1 MNMSNPFPIDD
12 DLPMA
17 DPVGVAQRP
26 GVALVRSAAPTFGTY
41 LSIVRERKWL
51 VLGTAAVV
59 TVLALIWV
67 QGVTGGTQ
75 ARAEEARSL
84 ESIDIAVSPSGAV
97 TAVSGTTVSVSPDGR
112 RAAAGTRTYAPR
124 DVAKDLPVRVRTAY
138 RTADG
143 AGTDLSEIAG
153 YTGRVTVDVFVE
165 NLTVKPQSL
174 TYDVAGTSRT
184 RTALVG
190 APLTLSAA
198 VSLDTDPDSVIT
210 ASSDAQG
217 VTNGVLSRTGD
228 GKSQVQ
234 WAALLAPPQLGATAD
249 LRLVVD
255 AVDFK
260 VPEFGLSVQ
269 TGLITDPSVQGLMDA
284 AFRTDTGSQLALTTS
299 TIEALS
305 QVNESLAKAH
315 AIVDRVSTTLT
326 GNAGTIG
333 TQTLADLTSSSQS
346 LSSSMQSIGT
356 DLSGLT
362 QTLTQTLT
370 STQSSATS
378 QLLQVV
384 NTASAI
390 MGDTSRPAQVP
401 SLESLGCQAQPGAGP
416 TAQALVGSETPT
428 PAPAAGSG
436 DAAGSAGSGSAVQA
450 DSGNGVYGSVNRV
463 SGLLQAYAQ
472 ANDDCKAAVQAQ
484 LSEALG
490 DADTSTCAQGSVSA
504 TCSLAAAQQ
513 QVNAAVASLG
523 EQANAVTAA
532 LQPETRA
539 DVLTSSTAL
548 GEKVTGV
555 ETALNRLAPS
565 EGGEGTGDLST
576 ETEALNQ
583 AVNALT
589 PGVDALVSTLDGI
602 HSSATAAQANN
613 TTARAQIADAARDLC
628 TEIASAKDPALLQQ
642 ARARLTSTPCPGAG
656 GGAADKPAD
665 DKPADGAADNKP
677 ADDKPDGG
685 GAADDK
691 PADKPDDG
699 SSADAALSAQSTSL
713 EQIVTASD
721 TTTPGGATKKDV
733 DAVRTAVAD
742 VVAARDAIVLAVDGA
757 PDDPSKPSLSG
768 SLKDLRTAVT
778 DLRSGYD
785 ALSASVTKLDQD
797 QSAAAAG
804 VRTAFDKTAQET
816 TDAVSTTVGTQIR
829 LIGAQAGT
837 SRAAVGAS
845 FDAATSGMRASADG
859 ITSDSA
865 RTIQEQTAQIQDQ
878 AAGSSAALSSQVEG
892 SLTSMTQ
899 GLTGSVVDIEAARS
913 LLTSDLDRVLLDIGS
928 PDGSGTGLVG
938 IMYSSAALTGS
949 AGYQVAAANQA
960 VAAHGAV
967 RAQDMEGILLQQA
980 QVKASLQA
988 QSRVTGLA
996 TPRSAA
1002 EQRTMVYNF
1011 RVGGSR

>member
-1 MNMSNPFPIDD
+1 MSSD
-12 DLPMA
+12 
-17 DPVGVAQRP
+17 RP
-26 GVALVRSAAPTFGTY
+26 TDNRPAHGAAALLRALSDTRLAAGVRSRLRRARRRPRRSA
-41 LSIVRERKWL
+41 
-51 VLGTAAVV
+51 AAVV
-59 TVLALIWV
+59 TVLALIWA
-67 QGVTGGTQ
+67 QGVTGGAQ

-198 VSLDTDPDSVIT
+198 VSLDTGPDSVIT

-217 VTNGVLSRTGD
+217 VTNGVLSGTGD

-260 VPEFGLSVQ
+260 VPEFDLSVQ

-299 TIEALS
+299 TIGVLS

-326 GNAGTIG
+326 GNADTIG

-356 DLSGLT
+356 DLDGLT

-370 STQSSATS
+370 STQSSTTA

-416 TAQALVGSETPT
+416 TAQALVGSETP
-428 PAPAAGSG
+428 APAQGSG
-436 DAAGSAGSGSAVQA
+436 DAAGAAGPAAAQA

-490 DADTSTCAQGSVSA
+490 DADTSTCTQGSVSA

-523 EQANAVTAA
+523 EQADAVTAA

-539 DVLTSSTAL
+539 DVLTSSTTL

-576 ETEALNQ
+576 ELEALNQ
-583 AVNALT
+583 AVDALT
-589 PGVDALVSTLDGI
+589 PGVDALVSTLDDI

-656 GGAADKPAD
+656 GGAADN
-665 DKPADGAADNKP
+665 KPADGAADKP
-677 ADDKPDGG
+677 ADDKPGG
-685 GAADDK
+685 GDAADDK

-713 EQIVTASD
+713 EQVVTASD

-742 VVAARDAIVLAVDGA
+742 VAAARDAIVLAVDGA

-785 ALSASVTKLDQD
+785 ALNASVDKLDQD
-797 QSAAAAG
+797 QTAAAAG
-804 VRTAFDKTAQET
+804 VRTAFDKTAKET

-829 LIGAQAGT
+829 LIGAQAET

-845 FDAATSGMRASADG
+845 FDAATSGMRTSAG
-859 ITSDSA
+859 AITSDSA

-878 AAGSSAALSSQVEG
+878 AAGSSAALSSQIEG

-938 IMYSSAALTGS
+938 IMSSSAALAGS
-949 AGYQVAAANQA
+949 AGHQVAAANQA

-988 QSRVTGLA
+988 QSRVNGLA
-996 TPRSAA
+996 APRPAA
-1002 EQRTMVYNF
+1002 EQRTIVYSF
-1011 RVGGSR
+1011 RVGGPR

>member
-1 MNMSNPFPIDD
+1 MSSDRPTDNRPAHGAAALLRALSDTR
-12 DLPMA
+12 LA
-17 DPVGVAQRP
+17 AGVRSRLRRARRRP
-26 GVALVRSAAPTFGTY
+26 RRSAAA
-41 LSIVRERKWL
+41 V
-51 VLGTAAVV
+51 AVV
-59 TVLALIWV
+59 TVLALIWA
-67 QGVTGGTQ
+67 QGVTGGAQ

-198 VSLDTDPDSVIT
+198 VSLDTGPDSVIT

-217 VTNGVLSRTGD
+217 VTNGVLSGTGD

-260 VPEFGLSVQ
+260 VPEFDLSVQ

-299 TIEALS
+299 TIGVLS

-326 GNAGTIG
+326 GNADTIG

-356 DLSGLT
+356 DLDGLT

-370 STQSSATS
+370 STQSSTTA

-416 TAQALVGSETPT
+416 TAQALVGSETP
-428 PAPAAGSG
+428 APAQGSG
-436 DAAGSAGSGSAVQA
+436 DAAGAAGPAAQA

-490 DADTSTCAQGSVSA
+490 DADTSTCTQGSVSA

-523 EQANAVTAA
+523 EQADAVTAA

-539 DVLTSSTAL
+539 DVLTILTTL
-548 GEKVTGV
+548 GEKATGV

-576 ETEALNQ
+576 ELEPLNQ
-583 AVNALT
+583 AVDALT
-589 PGVDALVSTLDGI
+589 PGVDALVSTLDDI

-656 GGAADKPAD
+656 GGAADN
-665 DKPADGAADNKP
+665 KPADGAADKP
-677 ADDKPDGG
+677 ADDKPGG
-685 GAADDK
+685 GDAADDK

-713 EQIVTASD
+713 EQVVTASD

-742 VVAARDAIVLAVDGA
+742 VAAARDAIVLAVDGA

-785 ALSASVTKLDQD
+785 ALNASVDKLDQD
-797 QSAAAAG
+797 QTAAAAG
-804 VRTAFDKTAQET
+804 VRTAFDKTAKET

-829 LIGAQAGT
+829 LIGAQAET

-845 FDAATSGMRASADG
+845 FDAATSGMRTSAG
-859 ITSDSA
+859 AITSDSA

-878 AAGSSAALSSQVEG
+878 AAGSSAALSSQIEG

-913 LLTSDLDRVLLDIGS
+913 LLTGDLDRVLLDIGS

-938 IMYSSAALTGS
+938 IMSSSAALAGS
-949 AGYQVAAANQA
+949 AGHQVAAANQA

-988 QSRVTGLA
+988 QSRVNGLA
-996 TPRSAA
+996 APRPAA
-1002 EQRTMVYNF
+1002 EQRTVVYSL

>member
-1 MNMSNPFPIDD
+1 M
-12 DLPMA
+12 
-17 DPVGVAQRP
+17 
-26 GVALVRSAAPTFGTY
+26 
-41 LSIVRERKWL
+41 
-51 VLGTAAVV
+51 
-59 TVLALIWV
+59 LALIWA
-67 QGVTGGTQ
+67 QGVTGGAQ

-198 VSLDTDPDSVIT
+198 VSLDTGPDSVIT

-217 VTNGVLSRTGD
+217 VTNGVLSGTGD

-260 VPEFGLSVQ
+260 VPEFDLSVQ

-299 TIEALS
+299 TIGVLS

-326 GNAGTIG
+326 GNADTIG

-356 DLSGLT
+356 DLDGLT

-370 STQSSATS
+370 STQSSTTA

-416 TAQALVGSETPT
+416 TAQALVGSETP
-428 PAPAAGSG
+428 APAQGSG
-436 DAAGSAGSGSAVQA
+436 DAAGAAGPAAQA

-490 DADTSTCAQGSVSA
+490 DADTSTCTQGSVSA

-523 EQANAVTAA
+523 EQADAVTAA

-539 DVLTSSTAL
+539 DVLTSSTTL

-576 ETEALNQ
+576 ELETLNQ
-583 AVNALT
+583 AVDALT
-589 PGVDALVSTLDGI
+589 PGVDALVSTLDDI

-656 GGAADKPAD
+656 GGAADN
-665 DKPADGAADNKP
+665 KPADGAADKP
-677 ADDKPDGG
+677 ADDKPGG
-685 GAADDK
+685 GDAADDK

-713 EQIVTASD
+713 EQVVTASD

-742 VVAARDAIVLAVDGA
+742 VAAARDAIVLAVDGA

-785 ALSASVTKLDQD
+785 ALNASVDKLDQD
-797 QSAAAAG
+797 QTAAAAG
-804 VRTAFDKTAQET
+804 VRTAFDKTAKET

-829 LIGAQAGT
+829 LIGAQAET

-845 FDAATSGMRASADG
+845 FDAATSGMRTSAG
-859 ITSDSA
+859 AITSDSA

-878 AAGSSAALSSQVEG
+878 AAGSSAALSSQIEG

-938 IMYSSAALTGS
+938 IMSSSAALAGS
-949 AGYQVAAANQA
+949 AGHQVAAANQA

-988 QSRVTGLA
+988 QSRVNGLA
-996 TPRSAA
+996 APRPAA
-1002 EQRTMVYNF
+1002 EQRTIVYSF
-1011 RVGGSR
+1011 RVGGPR

>member
-1 MNMSNPFPIDD
+1 MSSDRPTDNRPAHGAAALLRALSDTR
-12 DLPMA
+12 LA
-17 DPVGVAQRP
+17 AGVRSRLRRARRRP
-26 GVALVRSAAPTFGTY
+26 RRSAAA
-41 LSIVRERKWL
+41 V
-51 VLGTAAVV
+51 AVV
-59 TVLALIWV
+59 TVLALIWA
-67 QGVTGGTQ
+67 QGVTGGAQ

-198 VSLDTDPDSVIT
+198 VSLDTGPDSVIT

-217 VTNGVLSRTGD
+217 VTNGVLSGTGD

-260 VPEFGLSVQ
+260 VPEFDLSVQ

-299 TIEALS
+299 TIGVLS

-326 GNAGTIG
+326 GNADTIG

-356 DLSGLT
+356 DLDGLT

-370 STQSSATS
+370 STQSSTTA

-390 MGDTSRPAQVP
+390 MGDTSQPAQVP

-416 TAQALVGSETPT
+416 TAQALVGSETP
-428 PAPAAGSG
+428 APAQGSG
-436 DAAGSAGSGSAVQA
+436 NAAGAAGPAAAQA

-490 DADTSTCAQGSVSA
+490 DADTSTCTQGSVSA

-523 EQANAVTAA
+523 EQADAVTAA

-539 DVLTSSTAL
+539 DVLTSSTTL

-576 ETEALNQ
+576 ELEALNQ
-583 AVNALT
+583 AVDALT
-589 PGVDALVSTLDGI
+589 PGVDALVSTLDDI

-656 GGAADKPAD
+656 GGAADN
-665 DKPADGAADNKP
+665 KPADGAADKP
-677 ADDKPDGG
+677 ADDKPGG
-685 GAADDK
+685 GDAADDK

-713 EQIVTASD
+713 EQVVTASD

-742 VVAARDAIVLAVDGA
+742 VAAARDAIVLAVDGA

-785 ALSASVTKLDQD
+785 ALNASVDKLDQD
-797 QSAAAAG
+797 QTAAAAG
-804 VRTAFDKTAQET
+804 VRTAFDKTAKET

-829 LIGAQAGT
+829 LIGAQAET

-845 FDAATSGMRASADG
+845 FDAATSGMRTSAG
-859 ITSDSA
+859 AITSDSA

-878 AAGSSAALSSQVEG
+878 AAGSSAALSSQIEG

-938 IMYSSAALTGS
+938 IMSSSAALAGS
-949 AGYQVAAANQA
+949 AGHQVAAANQA

-988 QSRVTGLA
+988 QSRVNGLA
-996 TPRSAA
+996 APRPAA
-1002 EQRTMVYNF
+1002 EQRTIVYSF
-1011 RVGGSR
+1011 RVGGPR

>member
-1 MNMSNPFPIDD
+1 MSSDRPTDNRPAHGAAALLRALSDTR
-12 DLPMA
+12 LA
-17 DPVGVAQRP
+17 AGVRSRLRRARRRP
-26 GVALVRSAAPTFGTY
+26 RRSAAA
-41 LSIVRERKWL
+41 V
-51 VLGTAAVV
+51 AVV
-59 TVLALIWV
+59 TVLALIWA
-67 QGVTGGTQ
+67 QGVTGGAQ

-198 VSLDTDPDSVIT
+198 VSLDTGPDSVIT

-217 VTNGVLSRTGD
+217 VTNGVLSGTGD

-260 VPEFGLSVQ
+260 VPEFDLSVQ

-299 TIEALS
+299 TIGVLS

-326 GNAGTIG
+326 GNADTIG

-356 DLSGLT
+356 DLDGLT

-370 STQSSATS
+370 STQSSTTA

-416 TAQALVGSETPT
+416 TAQALVGSETP
-428 PAPAAGSG
+428 APAQGSG
-436 DAAGSAGSGSAVQA
+436 DAAGAAGPAAQA

-490 DADTSTCAQGSVSA
+490 DADTSTCTQGSVSA

-523 EQANAVTAA
+523 EQADAVTAA

-539 DVLTSSTAL
+539 DVLTSSTTL

-576 ETEALNQ
+576 ELETLNQ
-583 AVNALT
+583 AVDALT
-589 PGVDALVSTLDGI
+589 PGVDALVSTLDDI

-656 GGAADKPAD
+656 GGAADN
-665 DKPADGAADNKP
+665 KPADGAADKP
-677 ADDKPDGG
+677 ADDKPGG
-685 GAADDK
+685 GDAADDK

-713 EQIVTASD
+713 EQVVTASD

-742 VVAARDAIVLAVDGA
+742 VAAARDAIVLAVDGA

-785 ALSASVTKLDQD
+785 ALNASVDKLDQD
-797 QSAAAAG
+797 QTAAAAG
-804 VRTAFDKTAQET
+804 VRTAFDKTAKET

-829 LIGAQAGT
+829 LIGAQAET

-845 FDAATSGMRASADG
+845 FDAATSGMRTSAG
-859 ITSDSA
+859 AITSDSA

-878 AAGSSAALSSQVEG
+878 AAGSSAALSSQIEG

-913 LLTSDLDRVLLDIGS
+913 LLTGDLDRVLLDIGS

-938 IMYSSAALTGS
+938 IMSSSAALAGS
-949 AGYQVAAANQA
+949 AGHQVAAANQA

-988 QSRVTGLA
+988 QSRVNGLA
-996 TPRSAA
+996 APRPAA
-1002 EQRTMVYNF
+1002 EQRTIVYSF
-1011 RVGGSR
+1011 RVGGPR

>member
-1 MNMSNPFPIDD
+1 MSSDRPTDNRPAHGAAALLRALSDTR
-12 DLPMA
+12 LA
-17 DPVGVAQRP
+17 AGVRSRLRRARRRP
-26 GVALVRSAAPTFGTY
+26 RRSAAA
-41 LSIVRERKWL
+41 V
-51 VLGTAAVV
+51 AVV

-198 VSLDTDPDSVIT
+198 VSLDADPDSVIT

-390 MGDTSRPAQVP
+390 MGDTSLPAQVP

-416 TAQALVGSETPT
+416 TAQALVGSQAPT
-428 PAPAAGSG
+428 PAGAAGPAA
-436 DAAGSAGSGSAVQA
+436 AQA

-613 TTARAQIADAARDLC
+613 TTARGQIADAARDLC

-656 GGAADKPAD
+656 GGAA
-665 DKPADGAADNKP
+665 
-677 ADDKPDGG
+677 
-685 GAADDK
+685 DK

-733 DAVRTAVAD
+733 DAVRAAVAD

-785 ALSASVTKLDQD
+785 ALSASVDKLDRD
-797 QSAAAAG
+797 QTAAAAG
-804 VRTAFDKTAQET
+804 VRTAFDKTAKET

-988 QSRVTGLA
+988 QSRVNGLA
-996 TPRSAA
+996 APRPAA
-1002 EQRTMVYNF
+1002 EQRTVVYSL

>member
-1 MNMSNPFPIDD
+1 MSSDRPTDD
-12 DLPMA
+12 RPAHSAAALLRALSDTRLA
-17 DPVGVAQRP
+17 AGVRSRLRRARRRP
-26 GVALVRSAAPTFGTY
+26 RRSAAA
-41 LSIVRERKWL
+41 V
-51 VLGTAAVV
+51 AVV
-59 TVLALIWV
+59 TVLALIWA

-198 VSLDTDPDSVIT
+198 VSLDADPDSVIT

-260 VPEFGLSVQ
+260 VPEFDLSVQ

-362 QTLTQTLT
+362 QTLT

-390 MGDTSRPAQVP
+390 MGDTSLPAQVP

-416 TAQALVGSETPT
+416 TAQALVGSQAPT
-428 PAPAAGSG
+428 PAGAAGPAGPAA
-436 DAAGSAGSGSAVQA
+436 AQA

-665 DKPADGAADNKP
+665 DKPDGGGAADNKP

-733 DAVRTAVAD
+733 DAVRAAVAD

-785 ALSASVTKLDQD
+785 ALSASVDKLDRD
-797 QSAAAAG
+797 QTAAAAG
-804 VRTAFDKTAQET
+804 VRTAFDKTAKET

-988 QSRVTGLA
+988 QSRVNGLA
-996 TPRSAA
+996 APRPAA
-1002 EQRTMVYNF
+1002 EQRTVVYSL

>member
-1 MNMSNPFPIDD
+1 MSSDRPTDNRPAHGAAALLRALSDTR
-12 DLPMA
+12 LA
-17 DPVGVAQRP
+17 AGVRSRLRRARRRP
-26 GVALVRSAAPTFGTY
+26 RRSAAA
-41 LSIVRERKWL
+41 V
-51 VLGTAAVV
+51 AVV
-59 TVLALIWV
+59 TVLALIWA
-67 QGVTGGTQ
+67 QGVTGGAQ

-198 VSLDTDPDSVIT
+198 VSLDTGPDSVIT

-217 VTNGVLSRTGD
+217 VTNGVLSGTGD

-260 VPEFGLSVQ
+260 VPEFDLSVQ

-299 TIEALS
+299 TIGVLS

-326 GNAGTIG
+326 GNADTIG

-356 DLSGLT
+356 DLDGLT

-370 STQSSATS
+370 STQSSTTA

-416 TAQALVGSETPT
+416 TAQALVGSETP
-428 PAPAAGSG
+428 APAQGSG
-436 DAAGSAGSGSAVQA
+436 DAAGAAGPAAAQA

-490 DADTSTCAQGSVSA
+490 DADTSTCTQGSVSA

-523 EQANAVTAA
+523 EQADAVTAA

-539 DVLTSSTAL
+539 DVLTSSTTL

-576 ETEALNQ
+576 ELETLNQ
-583 AVNALT
+583 AVDALT
-589 PGVDALVSTLDGI
+589 PGVDALVSTLDDI

-656 GGAADKPAD
+656 GGAADN
-665 DKPADGAADNKP
+665 KPADGAADKP
-677 ADDKPDGG
+677 ADDKPGGG

-713 EQIVTASD
+713 EQVVTASD

-742 VVAARDAIVLAVDGA
+742 VAAARDAIVLAVDGA

-785 ALSASVTKLDQD
+785 ALNASVDKLDQD
-797 QSAAAAG
+797 QTAAAAG
-804 VRTAFDKTAQET
+804 VRTAFDKTAKET

-829 LIGAQAGT
+829 LIGAQAET

-845 FDAATSGMRASADG
+845 FDAATSGMRTSAG
-859 ITSDSA
+859 AITSDSA

-878 AAGSSAALSSQVEG
+878 AAGSSAALSSQIEG

-913 LLTSDLDRVLLDIGS
+913 LLTGDLDRVLLDIGS

-938 IMYSSAALTGS
+938 IMSSSAALAGS
-949 AGYQVAAANQA
+949 AGHQVAAANQA

-988 QSRVTGLA
+988 QSRVNGLA
-996 TPRSAA
+996 APRPAA
-1002 EQRTMVYNF
+1002 EQRTIVYSF
-1011 RVGGSR
+1011 RVGGPR

>member
-1 MNMSNPFPIDD
+1 MSSDRPTDNRPAHGAAALLRALSDTR
-12 DLPMA
+12 LA
-17 DPVGVAQRP
+17 AGVRSRLRRARRRP
-26 GVALVRSAAPTFGTY
+26 RRSAAA
-41 LSIVRERKWL
+41 V
-51 VLGTAAVV
+51 AVV

-198 VSLDTDPDSVIT
+198 VSLDADPDSVIT

-390 MGDTSRPAQVP
+390 MGDTSLPAQVP

-416 TAQALVGSETPT
+416 TAQALVGSQAPT
-428 PAPAAGSG
+428 PAGAAGAAGAAGPAGPAA
-436 DAAGSAGSGSAVQA
+436 AQA

-555 ETALNRLAPS
+555 ETVLNRLAPS

-613 TTARAQIADAARDLC
+613 TTARGQIADAARDLC

-665 DKPADGAADNKP
+665 
-677 ADDKPDGG
+677 KPDD

-691 PADKPDDG
+691 PADKPNDG

-785 ALSASVTKLDQD
+785 ALSASVDKLDRD
-797 QSAAAAG
+797 QTAAAAG
-804 VRTAFDKTAQET
+804 VRTAFDKTAKET

-988 QSRVTGLA
+988 QSRVNGLA
-996 TPRSAA
+996 APRPAA
-1002 EQRTMVYNF
+1002 EQRTVVYSL

>member
-1 MNMSNPFPIDD
+1 MSSDRPTDNRPAHGAAALLRALSDTR
-12 DLPMA
+12 LA
-17 DPVGVAQRP
+17 AGVRSRLRRARRRP
-26 GVALVRSAAPTFGTY
+26 RRSAAA
-41 LSIVRERKWL
+41 V
-51 VLGTAAVV
+51 AVV
-59 TVLALIWV
+59 TVLALIWA
-67 QGVTGGTQ
+67 QGVTGGAQ

-198 VSLDTDPDSVIT
+198 VSLDTGPDSVIT

-217 VTNGVLSRTGD
+217 VTNGVLSGTGD

-260 VPEFGLSVQ
+260 VPEFDLSVQ

-299 TIEALS
+299 TIGVLS

-326 GNAGTIG
+326 GNADTIG

-356 DLSGLT
+356 DLDGLT

-370 STQSSATS
+370 STQSSTTA

-416 TAQALVGSETPT
+416 TAQALVGSETP
-428 PAPAAGSG
+428 APAQGSG
-436 DAAGSAGSGSAVQA
+436 DAAGAAGPAAQA

-490 DADTSTCAQGSVSA
+490 DADTSTCTQGSVSA

-523 EQANAVTAA
+523 EQADAVTAA

-539 DVLTSSTAL
+539 DVLTSSTTL

-576 ETEALNQ
+576 ELETLNQ
-583 AVNALT
+583 AVDALT
-589 PGVDALVSTLDGI
+589 PGVDALVSTLDDI

-656 GGAADKPAD
+656 GGAADN
-665 DKPADGAADNKP
+665 KPADGAADKP
-677 ADDKPDGG
+677 ADDKPGG
-685 GAADDK
+685 GDAADDK

-699 SSADAALSAQSTSL
+699 SSADTALSAQSTSL
-713 EQIVTASD
+713 EQVVTASD

-742 VVAARDAIVLAVDGA
+742 VAAARDAIVLAVDGA

-785 ALSASVTKLDQD
+785 ALNASVDKLDQD
-797 QSAAAAG
+797 QTAAAAG
-804 VRTAFDKTAQET
+804 VRTAFDKTAKET

-829 LIGAQAGT
+829 LIGAQAET

-845 FDAATSGMRASADG
+845 FDAATSGMRTSAG
-859 ITSDSA
+859 AITSDSA

-878 AAGSSAALSSQVEG
+878 AAGSSAALSSQIEG

-913 LLTSDLDRVLLDIGS
+913 LLTGDLDRVLLDIGS

-938 IMYSSAALTGS
+938 IMSSSAALAGS
-949 AGYQVAAANQA
+949 AGHQVAAANQA

-988 QSRVTGLA
+988 QSRVNGLA
-996 TPRSAA
+996 APRPAA
-1002 EQRTMVYNF
+1002 EQRTIVYSF
-1011 RVGGSR
+1011 RVGGPR

>member
-1 MNMSNPFPIDD
+1 MSSDRPTDNRPAHGAAALLRALSDTR
-12 DLPMA
+12 LA
-17 DPVGVAQRP
+17 AGVRSRLRRARRRP
-26 GVALVRSAAPTFGTY
+26 RRSAAA
-41 LSIVRERKWL
+41 V
-51 VLGTAAVV
+51 AVV
-59 TVLALIWV
+59 TVLALIWA
-67 QGVTGGTQ
+67 QGVTGGAQ

-198 VSLDTDPDSVIT
+198 VSLDTGPDSVIT

-260 VPEFGLSVQ
+260 VPEFDLSVQ

-299 TIEALS
+299 TIGVLS

-326 GNAGTIG
+326 GNADTIG

-356 DLSGLT
+356 DLDGLT

-370 STQSSATS
+370 STQSSTTA

-416 TAQALVGSETPT
+416 TAQALVGSETP
-428 PAPAAGSG
+428 APAQGSG
-436 DAAGSAGSGSAVQA
+436 DAAGAAGPAAQA

-490 DADTSTCAQGSVSA
+490 DADTSTCTQGSVSA

-523 EQANAVTAA
+523 EQADAVTAA

-539 DVLTSSTAL
+539 DVLTSSTTL

-576 ETEALNQ
+576 ELETLNQ
-583 AVNALT
+583 AVDALT
-589 PGVDALVSTLDGI
+589 PGVDALVSTLDDI

-656 GGAADKPAD
+656 GGAADN
-665 DKPADGAADNKP
+665 KPADGAADKP
-677 ADDKPDGG
+677 ADDKPGG
-685 GAADDK
+685 GDAADDK

-742 VVAARDAIVLAVDGA
+742 VAAARDAIVLAVDGA

-785 ALSASVTKLDQD
+785 ALNASVDKLDQD
-797 QSAAAAG
+797 QTAAAAG
-804 VRTAFDKTAQET
+804 VRTAFDKTAKET

-829 LIGAQAGT
+829 LIGAQAET

-845 FDAATSGMRASADG
+845 FDAATSGMRTSAG
-859 ITSDSA
+859 AITSDSA

-878 AAGSSAALSSQVEG
+878 AAGSSAALSSQIEG

-938 IMYSSAALTGS
+938 IMSSSAALAGS
-949 AGYQVAAANQA
+949 AGHQVAAANQA

-988 QSRVTGLA
+988 QSRVNGLA
-996 TPRSAA
+996 APRPAA
-1002 EQRTMVYNF
+1002 EQRTIVYSF
-1011 RVGGSR
+1011 RVGGPR

>member
-1 MNMSNPFPIDD
+1 MSSDRPTDNRPAHGAAALLRALSDTR
-12 DLPMA
+12 LA
-17 DPVGVAQRP
+17 AGVRSRLRRARRRP
-26 GVALVRSAAPTFGTY
+26 RRSAAA
-41 LSIVRERKWL
+41 V
-51 VLGTAAVV
+51 AVV
-59 TVLALIWV
+59 TVLALTWV

-370 STQSSATS
+370 SAQSSTAS

-390 MGDTSRPAQVP
+390 MGDTSEPAQVP
-401 SLESLGCQAQPGAGP
+401 SLESLGCQAQAQPGAEP

-576 ETEALNQ
+576 ELETLNQ
-583 AVNALT
+583 AVDALT

-656 GGAADKPAD
+656 GGAADKLAD
-665 DKPADGAADNKP
+665 DKPADGGAADNKP

-785 ALSASVTKLDQD
+785 ALSASVDKLDRD
-797 QSAAAAG
+797 QTAAAAG
-804 VRTAFDKTAQET
+804 VRTAFDKTAKET

-829 LIGAQAGT
+829 LIGAQAET

-988 QSRVTGLA
+988 QSRVNGLA
-996 TPRSAA
+996 APRPAA
-1002 EQRTMVYNF
+1002 EQRTVVYSL

>member
-1 MNMSNPFPIDD
+1 MSSDRPTDNRPAHGAAALLRALSDTR
-12 DLPMA
+12 LA
-17 DPVGVAQRP
+17 AGVRSRLRRARRRP
-26 GVALVRSAAPTFGTY
+26 RRSAAA
-41 LSIVRERKWL
+41 V
-51 VLGTAAVV
+51 AVV

-198 VSLDTDPDSVIT
+198 VSLDADPDSVIT

-390 MGDTSRPAQVP
+390 MGDTSLPAQVP

-416 TAQALVGSETPT
+416 TAQALVGSQAPT
-428 PAPAAGSG
+428 PAGAAGPG
-436 DAAGSAGSGSAVQA
+436 DAAGAAGPAAAQA

-555 ETALNRLAPS
+555 ETVLNRLAPS

-656 GGAADKPAD
+656 GGAADDKPAD
-665 DKPADGAADNKP
+665 KPDDGAADNKP

-785 ALSASVTKLDQD
+785 ALSASVDKLDRD
-797 QSAAAAG
+797 QTAAAAG
-804 VRTAFDKTAQET
+804 VRTAFDKTAKET

-913 LLTSDLDRVLLDIGS
+913 LLTGDLDRVLLDIGS

-988 QSRVTGLA
+988 QSRVNGLA
-996 TPRSAA
+996 APRPAA
-1002 EQRTMVYNF
+1002 EQRTVVYSL

>member
-1 MNMSNPFPIDD
+1 MSSDRPTDNRPAHGAAALLRALSDTR
-12 DLPMA
+12 LA
-17 DPVGVAQRP
+17 AGVRSRLRRARRRP
-26 GVALVRSAAPTFGTY
+26 RRSAAA
-41 LSIVRERKWL
+41 V
-51 VLGTAAVV
+51 AVV

-198 VSLDTDPDSVIT
+198 VSLDADPDSVIT

-390 MGDTSRPAQVP
+390 MGDTSLPAQVP

-416 TAQALVGSETPT
+416 TAQALVGSQAPT
-428 PAPAAGSG
+428 PAGAAGPG
-436 DAAGSAGSGSAVQA
+436 DAAGAAGPAAAQA

-785 ALSASVTKLDQD
+785 ALSASVDKLDRD
-797 QSAAAAG
+797 QTAAAAG
-804 VRTAFDKTAQET
+804 VRTAFDKTAKET

-988 QSRVTGLA
+988 QSRVNGLA
-996 TPRSAA
+996 APRPAA
-1002 EQRTMVYNF
+1002 EQRTVVYSL

>member
-1 MNMSNPFPIDD
+1 MSSDRPTDNRPAHGAAALLRALSDTR
-12 DLPMA
+12 LA
-17 DPVGVAQRP
+17 AGVRSRLRRARRRP
-26 GVALVRSAAPTFGTY
+26 RRSAAA
-41 LSIVRERKWL
+41 V
-51 VLGTAAVV
+51 AVV
-59 TVLALIWV
+59 TVLALIWA
-67 QGVTGGTQ
+67 QGVTGGAQ

-198 VSLDTDPDSVIT
+198 VSLDTGPDSVIT

-217 VTNGVLSRTGD
+217 VTNGVLSGTGD

-260 VPEFGLSVQ
+260 VPEFDLSVQ

-299 TIEALS
+299 TIGVLS

-326 GNAGTIG
+326 GNADTIG

-356 DLSGLT
+356 DLDGLT

-370 STQSSATS
+370 STQSSTTA

-390 MGDTSRPAQVP
+390 MGDTSQPAQVP

-416 TAQALVGSETPT
+416 TAQALVGSETP
-428 PAPAAGSG
+428 APAQGSG
-436 DAAGSAGSGSAVQA
+436 DAAGAAGPAAQA

-490 DADTSTCAQGSVSA
+490 DADTSTCTQGSVSA

-523 EQANAVTAA
+523 EQADAVTAA

-539 DVLTSSTAL
+539 DVLTSSTTL

-576 ETEALNQ
+576 ELETLNQ
-583 AVNALT
+583 AVDALT
-589 PGVDALVSTLDGI
+589 PGVDALVSTLDDI

-656 GGAADKPAD
+656 GGAADN
-665 DKPADGAADNKP
+665 KPADGAADKP
-677 ADDKPDGG
+677 ADDKPGG
-685 GAADDK
+685 GDAADDK

-713 EQIVTASD
+713 EQVVTASD

-742 VVAARDAIVLAVDGA
+742 VAAARDAIVLAVDGA

-785 ALSASVTKLDQD
+785 ALNASVDKLDQD
-797 QSAAAAG
+797 QTAAAAG
-804 VRTAFDKTAQET
+804 VRTAFDKTAKET

-829 LIGAQAGT
+829 LIGAQAET

-845 FDAATSGMRASADG
+845 FDAATSGMRTSAG
-859 ITSDSA
+859 AITSDSA

-878 AAGSSAALSSQVEG
+878 AAGSSAALSSQIEG

-913 LLTSDLDRVLLDIGS
+913 LLTGDLDRVLLDIGS

-938 IMYSSAALTGS
+938 IMSSSAALAGS
-949 AGYQVAAANQA
+949 AGHQVAAANQA

-988 QSRVTGLA
+988 QSRVNGLA
-996 TPRSAA
+996 APRPAA
-1002 EQRTMVYNF
+1002 EQRTIVYSF
-1011 RVGGSR
+1011 RVGGPR

>member
-1 MNMSNPFPIDD
+1 MSSDRPTDNRPAHGAAALLRALSDTR
-12 DLPMA
+12 LA
-17 DPVGVAQRP
+17 AGVRSRLRRARRRP
-26 GVALVRSAAPTFGTY
+26 RRSAAA
-41 LSIVRERKWL
+41 V
-51 VLGTAAVV
+51 AVV
-59 TVLALIWV
+59 TVLALTWV

-198 VSLDTDPDSVIT
+198 VSLDADPDSVIT

-416 TAQALVGSETPT
+416 TAQALVGSQAPT
-428 PAPAAGSG
+428 PAGAAGPG
-436 DAAGSAGSGSAVQA
+436 DAAGAAGPAAAQA

-555 ETALNRLAPS
+555 ETVLNRLAPS

-613 TTARAQIADAARDLC
+613 TTARGQIADAARDLC

-656 GGAADKPAD
+656 GGAADKP
-665 DKPADGAADNKP
+665 
-677 ADDKPDGG
+677 
-685 GAADDK
+685 ADDK

-785 ALSASVTKLDQD
+785 ALSASVDKLDRD
-797 QSAAAAG
+797 QTAAAAG
-804 VRTAFDKTAQET
+804 VRTAFDKTAKET

-988 QSRVTGLA
+988 QSRVNGLA
-996 TPRSAA
+996 APRPAA
-1002 EQRTMVYNF
+1002 EQRTVVYSL

>member
-1 MNMSNPFPIDD
+1 MSSDRPTDNRPAHSAAALLRALSDTR
-12 DLPMA
+12 LA
-17 DPVGVAQRP
+17 AGVRSRLRRARRRP
-26 GVALVRSAAPTFGTY
+26 RRSAAA
-41 LSIVRERKWL
+41 V
-51 VLGTAAVV
+51 AVV
-59 TVLALIWV
+59 TVLALIWA

-112 RAAAGTRTYAPR
+112 RAAAGTRAYAPR

-138 RTADG
+138 RTADS

-153 YTGRVTVDVFVE
+153 HTGRVTIDVFVE

-217 VTNGVLSRTGD
+217 VTNGVLSRTGE

-260 VPEFGLSVQ
+260 VPEFDLSVQ

-299 TIEALS
+299 TIEVLS

-370 STQSSATS
+370 SAQSSTAS

-390 MGDTSRPAQVP
+390 MGDTSQPAQVP
-401 SLESLGCQAQPGAGP
+401 SLESLGCQAQAQPGAEP
-416 TAQALVGSETPT
+416 TAQALVGSET

-436 DAAGSAGSGSAVQA
+436 DAAGSAGSGSGSGSAVQA

-472 ANDDCKAAVQAQ
+472 ANDECRAAVQAQ

-490 DADTSTCAQGSVSA
+490 DADTSTCTQGSVSA

-523 EQANAVTAA
+523 EQADAVTAA

-539 DVLTSSTAL
+539 DVLTSSTTL

-576 ETEALNQ
+576 ELETLNQ
-583 AVNALT
+583 AVDALT
-589 PGVDALVSTLDGI
+589 PGVDALVSTLDDI
-602 HSSATAAQANN
+602 HSWATTAQTNN
-613 TTARAQIADAARDLC
+613 TTARGQIEAAAADLC
-628 TEIASAKDPALLQQ
+628 TEIASAKNPALLQQ
-642 ARARLTSTPCPGAG
+642 ARARLTSTPCPGAADNKPG
-656 GGAADKPAD
+656 GGAD
-665 DKPADGAADNKP
+665 DKPADN
-677 ADDKPDGG
+677 
-685 GAADDK
+685 
-691 PADKPDDG
+691 KPDDG
-699 SSADAALSAQSTSL
+699 SSADAALSAQSTNL
-713 EQIVTASD
+713 EQIATASD

-785 ALSASVTKLDQD
+785 ALSASVDKLDRD
-797 QSAAAAG
+797 QTAAAAG
-804 VRTAFDKTAQET
+804 VRTAFDKTAKET

-878 AAGSSAALSSQVEG
+878 AAGSSAALSSQIEG

>member
-1 MNMSNPFPIDD
+1 MSSDRPTDNRPAHGAAALLRALSDTR
-12 DLPMA
+12 LA
-17 DPVGVAQRP
+17 AGVRSRLRRARRRP
-26 GVALVRSAAPTFGTY
+26 RRSAAA
-41 LSIVRERKWL
+41 V
-51 VLGTAAVV
+51 AVV
-59 TVLALIWV
+59 TVLALIWA
-67 QGVTGGTQ
+67 QGVTGGAQ

-198 VSLDTDPDSVIT
+198 VSLDTGPDSVIT

-217 VTNGVLSRTGD
+217 VTNGVLSGTGD

-260 VPEFGLSVQ
+260 VPEFDLSVQ

-299 TIEALS
+299 TIGVLS

-326 GNAGTIG
+326 GNADTIG

-356 DLSGLT
+356 DLDGLT

-370 STQSSATS
+370 STQSSTTA

-416 TAQALVGSETPT
+416 TAQALVGSETP
-428 PAPAAGSG
+428 APAQGSG
-436 DAAGSAGSGSAVQA
+436 DAAGAAGPAAQA

-490 DADTSTCAQGSVSA
+490 DADTSTCTQGSVSA

-523 EQANAVTAA
+523 EQADAVTAA

-576 ETEALNQ
+576 ELETLNQ
-583 AVNALT
+583 AVDALT
-589 PGVDALVSTLDGI
+589 PGVDALVSTLDDI

-656 GGAADKPAD
+656 GGAADN
-665 DKPADGAADNKP
+665 KPADGAADKP
-677 ADDKPDGG
+677 ADDKPGG
-685 GAADDK
+685 GDAADDK

-713 EQIVTASD
+713 EQVVTASD

-742 VVAARDAIVLAVDGA
+742 VAAARDAIVLAVDGA

-785 ALSASVTKLDQD
+785 ALNASVDKLDQD
-797 QSAAAAG
+797 QTAAAAG
-804 VRTAFDKTAQET
+804 VRTAFDKTAKET

-829 LIGAQAGT
+829 LIGAQAET

-845 FDAATSGMRASADG
+845 FDAATSGMRTSAG
-859 ITSDSA
+859 AITSDSA

-878 AAGSSAALSSQVEG
+878 AAGSSAALSSQIEG

-913 LLTSDLDRVLLDIGS
+913 LLTGDLDRVLLDIGS

-938 IMYSSAALTGS
+938 IMSSSAALAGS
-949 AGYQVAAANQA
+949 AGHQVAAANQA

-988 QSRVTGLA
+988 QSRVNGLA
-996 TPRSAA
+996 APRPAA
-1002 EQRTMVYNF
+1002 EQRTIVYSF
-1011 RVGGSR
+1011 RVGGPR

>member
-1 MNMSNPFPIDD
+1 MSSDRPTDNRPAHGAAALLRALSDTR
-12 DLPMA
+12 LA
-17 DPVGVAQRP
+17 AGVRSRLRRARRRP
-26 GVALVRSAAPTFGTY
+26 RRSAAA
-41 LSIVRERKWL
+41 V
-51 VLGTAAVV
+51 AVV
-59 TVLALIWV
+59 TVLALTWV

-198 VSLDTDPDSVIT
+198 VSLDADPDSVIT

-416 TAQALVGSETPT
+416 TAQALVGSQAPT
-428 PAPAAGSG
+428 PAGAAGAAGAAGPAGPAA
-436 DAAGSAGSGSAVQA
+436 AQA

-555 ETALNRLAPS
+555 ETVLNRLAPS

-613 TTARAQIADAARDLC
+613 TTARGQIADAARDLC

-677 ADDKPDGG
+677 ADDKPAD

-691 PADKPDDG
+691 PADKPNDG

-785 ALSASVTKLDQD
+785 ALSASVDKLDRD
-797 QSAAAAG
+797 QTAAAAG
-804 VRTAFDKTAQET
+804 VRTAFDKTAKET

-988 QSRVTGLA
+988 QSRVNGLA
-996 TPRSAA
+996 APRPAA
-1002 EQRTMVYNF
+1002 EQRTVVYSL

>member
-1 MNMSNPFPIDD
+1 MSSDRPTDNRPAHGAAALLRALSDTR
-12 DLPMA
+12 LA
-17 DPVGVAQRP
+17 AGVRSRLRRARRRP
-26 GVALVRSAAPTFGTY
+26 RRSAAA
-41 LSIVRERKWL
+41 V
-51 VLGTAAVV
+51 AVV

-198 VSLDTDPDSVIT
+198 VSLDTGPDSVIT

-260 VPEFGLSVQ
+260 VPEFDLSVQ

-326 GNAGTIG
+326 GNADTIG

-356 DLSGLT
+356 DLDGLT

-416 TAQALVGSETPT
+416 TAQALVGSETP
-428 PAPAAGSG
+428 APAQGSG
-436 DAAGSAGSGSAVQA
+436 DAAGAAGPAAAQA

-490 DADTSTCAQGSVSA
+490 DADTSTCTQGSVSA

-539 DVLTSSTAL
+539 DVLTSSTTL

-589 PGVDALVSTLDGI
+589 PGVDALVSTLDDI

-677 ADDKPDGG
+677 ADDKPADDKP
-685 GAADDK
+685 ADDK

-785 ALSASVTKLDQD
+785 ALSASVDKLDRD
-797 QSAAAAG
+797 QTAAAAG
-804 VRTAFDKTAQET
+804 VRTAFDKTAKET

-988 QSRVTGLA
+988 QSRVNGLA
-996 TPRSAA
+996 APRPAA
-1002 EQRTMVYNF
+1002 EQRTVVYSL

>member
-1 MNMSNPFPIDD
+1 MSSDRPTDNRPAHGAAALLRALSDTR
-12 DLPMA
+12 LA
-17 DPVGVAQRP
+17 AGVRSRLRRARRRP
-26 GVALVRSAAPTFGTY
+26 RRSAAA
-41 LSIVRERKWL
+41 V
-51 VLGTAAVV
+51 AVV

-198 VSLDTDPDSVIT
+198 VSLDADPDSVIT

-326 GNAGTIG
+326 GNAGAIG

-416 TAQALVGSETPT
+416 TAQALVGSQAPT
-428 PAPAAGSG
+428 PAGAAGPG
-436 DAAGSAGSGSAVQA
+436 DAAGAAGPAAAQA

-555 ETALNRLAPS
+555 ETVLNRLAPS

-785 ALSASVTKLDQD
+785 ALSASVDKLDRD
-797 QSAAAAG
+797 QTAAAAG
-804 VRTAFDKTAQET
+804 VRTAFDKTAKET

-988 QSRVTGLA
+988 QSRVNGLA
-996 TPRSAA
+996 APRPAA
-1002 EQRTMVYNF
+1002 EQRTVVYSL

>member
-1 MNMSNPFPIDD
+1 MSSDRPTDNRPAHGAAALLRALSDTR
-12 DLPMA
+12 LA
-17 DPVGVAQRP
+17 AGVRSRLRRARRRP
-26 GVALVRSAAPTFGTY
+26 RRSAAA
-41 LSIVRERKWL
+41 V
-51 VLGTAAVV
+51 AVV
-59 TVLALIWV
+59 TVLALIWA
-67 QGVTGGTQ
+67 QGVTGGAQ

-198 VSLDTDPDSVIT
+198 VSLDTGPDSVIT

-217 VTNGVLSRTGD
+217 VTNGVLSGTGD

-260 VPEFGLSVQ
+260 VPEFDLSVQ

-299 TIEALS
+299 TIGVLS

-326 GNAGTIG
+326 GNADTIG

-356 DLSGLT
+356 DLDGLT

-370 STQSSATS
+370 STQSSTTA

-416 TAQALVGSETPT
+416 TAQALVGSETP
-428 PAPAAGSG
+428 APAQGSG
-436 DAAGSAGSGSAVQA
+436 DAAGAAGPAAAQA

-490 DADTSTCAQGSVSA
+490 DADTSTCTQGSVSA

-523 EQANAVTAA
+523 EQADAVTAA

-539 DVLTSSTAL
+539 DVLTSSTTL

-576 ETEALNQ
+576 ELETLNQ
-583 AVNALT
+583 AVDALT
-589 PGVDALVSTLDGI
+589 PGVDALVSTLDDI

-628 TEIASAKDPALLQQ
+628 TEIASAKDPALPQQ

-656 GGAADKPAD
+656 GGAADN
-665 DKPADGAADNKP
+665 KPADGAADKP
-677 ADDKPDGG
+677 ADDKPGG
-685 GAADDK
+685 GDAADDK

-713 EQIVTASD
+713 EQVVTASD

-742 VVAARDAIVLAVDGA
+742 VAAARDAIVLAVDGA

-785 ALSASVTKLDQD
+785 ALNASVDKLDQD
-797 QSAAAAG
+797 QTAAAAG
-804 VRTAFDKTAQET
+804 VRTAFDKTAKET

-829 LIGAQAGT
+829 LIGAQAET

-845 FDAATSGMRASADG
+845 FDAATSGMRTSAG
-859 ITSDSA
+859 AITSDSA

-878 AAGSSAALSSQVEG
+878 AAGSSAALSSQIEG

-913 LLTSDLDRVLLDIGS
+913 LLTGDLDRVLLDIGS

-938 IMYSSAALTGS
+938 IMSSSAALAGS
-949 AGYQVAAANQA
+949 AGHQVAAANQA

-988 QSRVTGLA
+988 QSRVNGLA
-996 TPRSAA
+996 APRPAA
-1002 EQRTMVYNF
+1002 EQRTIVYSF
-1011 RVGGSR
+1011 RVGGPR

>member
-1 MNMSNPFPIDD
+1 MSSDRPTDNRPAHGAAALLRALSDTR
-12 DLPMA
+12 LA
-17 DPVGVAQRP
+17 AGVRSRLRRARRRP
-26 GVALVRSAAPTFGTY
+26 RRSAAA
-41 LSIVRERKWL
+41 V
-51 VLGTAAVV
+51 AVV
-59 TVLALIWV
+59 TVLALTWV

-198 VSLDTDPDSVIT
+198 VSLDADPDSVIT

-370 STQSSATS
+370 SAQSSTAS

-390 MGDTSRPAQVP
+390 MGDTSEPAQVP
-401 SLESLGCQAQPGAGP
+401 SLESLGCQAQAQPGAEP

-436 DAAGSAGSGSAVQA
+436 DAAGSAGSAVQA

-555 ETALNRLAPS
+555 ETVLNRLAPS

-613 TTARAQIADAARDLC
+613 TTARGQIADAARDLC

-665 DKPADGAADNKP
+665 
-677 ADDKPDGG
+677 KPDD

-691 PADKPDDG
+691 PADKPNDG

-785 ALSASVTKLDQD
+785 ALSASVDKLDRD
-797 QSAAAAG
+797 QTAAAAG
-804 VRTAFDKTAQET
+804 VRTAFDKTAKET

-988 QSRVTGLA
+988 QSRVNGLA
-996 TPRSAA
+996 APRPAA
-1002 EQRTMVYNF
+1002 EQRTVVYSL

>member
-1 MNMSNPFPIDD
+1 MSSDRPTDNRPAHGAAALLRALSDTR
-12 DLPMA
+12 LA
-17 DPVGVAQRP
+17 AGVRSRLRRARRRP
-26 GVALVRSAAPTFGTY
+26 RRSAAA
-41 LSIVRERKWL
+41 V
-51 VLGTAAVV
+51 AVV

-198 VSLDTDPDSVIT
+198 VSLDADPDSVIT

-416 TAQALVGSETPT
+416 TAQALVGSQAPT
-428 PAPAAGSG
+428 PAGAAGPG
-436 DAAGSAGSGSAVQA
+436 DAAGAAGPAAAQA

-472 ANDDCKAAVQAQ
+472 ANDDCKAAVQTQ

-576 ETEALNQ
+576 ELETLNQ
-583 AVNALT
+583 AVDALT

-613 TTARAQIADAARDLC
+613 TTARGQIADAARDLC

-785 ALSASVTKLDQD
+785 ALSASVDKLDRD
-797 QSAAAAG
+797 QTAAAAG
-804 VRTAFDKTAQET
+804 VRTAFDKTAKET

-988 QSRVTGLA
+988 QSRVNGLA
-996 TPRSAA
+996 APRPAA
-1002 EQRTMVYNF
+1002 EQRTVVYSL

>member
-1 MNMSNPFPIDD
+1 MSSDRPTDNRPAHGAAALLRALSDTR
-12 DLPMA
+12 LA
-17 DPVGVAQRP
+17 AGVRSRLRRARRRP
-26 GVALVRSAAPTFGTY
+26 RRSAAA
-41 LSIVRERKWL
+41 V
-51 VLGTAAVV
+51 AVV
-59 TVLALIWV
+59 TVLALTWV

-198 VSLDTDPDSVIT
+198 VSLDADPDSVIT

-390 MGDTSRPAQVP
+390 MGDTSLPAQVP

-416 TAQALVGSETPT
+416 TAQALVGSQAPT
-428 PAPAAGSG
+428 PAGAAGPG
-436 DAAGSAGSGSAVQA
+436 DAASAAGPAAAQA

-665 DKPADGAADNKP
+665 GAADNKP

-785 ALSASVTKLDQD
+785 ALSASVDKLDRD
-797 QSAAAAG
+797 QTAAAAG
-804 VRTAFDKTAQET
+804 VRTAFDKTAKET

-988 QSRVTGLA
+988 QSRVNGLA
-996 TPRSAA
+996 APRPAA
-1002 EQRTMVYNF
+1002 EQRTVVYSL

>member
-1 MNMSNPFPIDD
+1 MSSDRPTDNRPAHGAAALLRALSDTR
-12 DLPMA
+12 LA
-17 DPVGVAQRP
+17 AGVRSRLRRARRRP
-26 GVALVRSAAPTFGTY
+26 RRSAAA
-41 LSIVRERKWL
+41 V
-51 VLGTAAVV
+51 AVV

-198 VSLDTDPDSVIT
+198 VSLDADPDSVIT

-390 MGDTSRPAQVP
+390 MGDTSLPAQVP

-416 TAQALVGSETPT
+416 TAQALVGSQAPT
-428 PAPAAGSG
+428 PAGAAGPAA
-436 DAAGSAGSGSAVQA
+436 AQA

-555 ETALNRLAPS
+555 ETVLNRLAPS

-613 TTARAQIADAARDLC
+613 TTARGQIADAARDLC

-656 GGAADKPAD
+656 GGAAD
-665 DKPADGAADNKP
+665 KP

-733 DAVRTAVAD
+733 DAVRAAVAD

-785 ALSASVTKLDQD
+785 ALSASVDKLDRD
-797 QSAAAAG
+797 QTAAAAG
-804 VRTAFDKTAQET
+804 VRTAFDKTAKET

-988 QSRVTGLA
+988 QSRVNGLA
-996 TPRSAA
+996 APRPAA
-1002 EQRTMVYNF
+1002 EQRTVVYSL

>member
-1 MNMSNPFPIDD
+1 MSSDRPTDNRPAHGAAALLRALSDTR
-12 DLPMA
+12 LA
-17 DPVGVAQRP
+17 AGVRSRLRRARRRP
-26 GVALVRSAAPTFGTY
+26 RRSAAA
-41 LSIVRERKWL
+41 V
-51 VLGTAAVV
+51 AVV
-59 TVLALIWV
+59 TVLALTWA

-198 VSLDTDPDSVIT
+198 VSLDADPDSVIT

-370 STQSSATS
+370 STQSSATA

-390 MGDTSRPAQVP
+390 MGDTSQPAQVP

-416 TAQALVGSETPT
+416 TAQALVGSQAPT
-428 PAPAAGSG
+428 PAGAAGPG
-436 DAAGSAGSGSAVQA
+436 DAAGAAGPAAAQA

-490 DADTSTCAQGSVSA
+490 DADTSTCTQGSVSA

-613 TTARAQIADAARDLC
+613 TTARGQIADAARDLC

-785 ALSASVTKLDQD
+785 ALSASVDKLDRD
-797 QSAAAAG
+797 QTAAAAG
-804 VRTAFDKTAQET
+804 VRTAFDKTAKET

-829 LIGAQAGT
+829 LIGAQAET

-878 AAGSSAALSSQVEG
+878 AAGSSAALSSQIEG

-988 QSRVTGLA
+988 QSRVNGLA
-996 TPRSAA
+996 APRPAA
-1002 EQRTMVYNF
+1002 EQRTVVYSL

>member
-1 MNMSNPFPIDD
+1 MSSDRPTDNRPAHGAAALLRALSDTR
-12 DLPMA
+12 LA
-17 DPVGVAQRP
+17 AGVRSRLRRARRRP
-26 GVALVRSAAPTFGTY
+26 RRSAAA
-41 LSIVRERKWL
+41 V
-51 VLGTAAVV
+51 AVV
-59 TVLALIWV
+59 TVLALIWA
-67 QGVTGGTQ
+67 QGVTGGAQ

-198 VSLDTDPDSVIT
+198 VSLDTGPDSVIT

-217 VTNGVLSRTGD
+217 VTNGVLSGTGD

-260 VPEFGLSVQ
+260 VPEFDLSVQ

-299 TIEALS
+299 TIGVLS

-326 GNAGTIG
+326 GNADTIG

-356 DLSGLT
+356 DLDGLT

-370 STQSSATS
+370 STQSSTTA

-416 TAQALVGSETPT
+416 TAQALVGSETP
-428 PAPAAGSG
+428 APAQGSG
-436 DAAGSAGSGSAVQA
+436 DAAGAAGPAAAQA

-490 DADTSTCAQGSVSA
+490 DADTSTCTQGSVSA

-523 EQANAVTAA
+523 EQADAVTAA

-539 DVLTSSTAL
+539 DVLTSSTTL

-576 ETEALNQ
+576 ELEALNQ
-583 AVNALT
+583 AVDALT
-589 PGVDALVSTLDGI
+589 PGVDALVSTLDDI

-656 GGAADKPAD
+656 GGAADN
-665 DKPADGAADNKP
+665 KPADGAADKP
-677 ADDKPDGG
+677 ADDKPGG
-685 GAADDK
+685 GDAAD
-691 PADKPDDG
+691 DKPDDG

-713 EQIVTASD
+713 EQVVTASD

-742 VVAARDAIVLAVDGA
+742 VAAARDAIVLAVDGA

-785 ALSASVTKLDQD
+785 ALNASVDKLDQD
-797 QSAAAAG
+797 QTAAAAG
-804 VRTAFDKTAQET
+804 VRTAFDKTAKET

-829 LIGAQAGT
+829 LIGAQAET

-845 FDAATSGMRASADG
+845 FDAATSGMRTSAG
-859 ITSDSA
+859 AITSDSA

-878 AAGSSAALSSQVEG
+878 AAGSSAALSSQIEG

-938 IMYSSAALTGS
+938 IMSSSAALAGS
-949 AGYQVAAANQA
+949 AGHQVAAANQA

-988 QSRVTGLA
+988 QSRVNGLA
-996 TPRSAA
+996 APRPAA
-1002 EQRTMVYNF
+1002 EQRTIVYSF
-1011 RVGGSR
+1011 RVGGPR

>member
-1 MNMSNPFPIDD
+1 MSSDRPTDNRPAHGAAALLRALSDTR
-12 DLPMA
+12 LA
-17 DPVGVAQRP
+17 AGVRSRLRRARRRP
-26 GVALVRSAAPTFGTY
+26 RRSAAA
-41 LSIVRERKWL
+41 V
-51 VLGTAAVV
+51 AVV

-198 VSLDTDPDSVIT
+198 VSLDADPDSVIT

-390 MGDTSRPAQVP
+390 MGDTSLPAQVP

-416 TAQALVGSETPT
+416 TAQALVGSQAPT
-428 PAPAAGSG
+428 PAGAAGPG
-436 DAAGSAGSGSAVQA
+436 DAAGAAGPAAAQA

-555 ETALNRLAPS
+555 ETVLNRLAPS

-665 DKPADGAADNKP
+665 GAADNKP
-677 ADDKPDGG
+677 ADDKP
-685 GAADDK
+685 ADDK

-785 ALSASVTKLDQD
+785 ALSASVDKLDRD
-797 QSAAAAG
+797 QTAAAAG
-804 VRTAFDKTAQET
+804 VRTAFDKTAKET

-988 QSRVTGLA
+988 QSRVNGLA
-996 TPRSAA
+996 APRPAA
-1002 EQRTMVYNF
+1002 EQRTVVYSL

>member
-1 MNMSNPFPIDD
+1 MSSDRPTDNRPAHGAAALLRALSDTR
-12 DLPMA
+12 LA
-17 DPVGVAQRP
+17 AGVRSRLRRARRRP
-26 GVALVRSAAPTFGTY
+26 RRSAAA
-41 LSIVRERKWL
+41 V
-51 VLGTAAVV
+51 AVV
-59 TVLALIWV
+59 TVLALTWA
-67 QGVTGGTQ
+67 QGVTGGAQ

-198 VSLDTDPDSVIT
+198 VSLDTGPDSVIT

-217 VTNGVLSRTGD
+217 VTNGVLSGTGD

-260 VPEFGLSVQ
+260 VPEFDLSVQ

-299 TIEALS
+299 TIGVLS

-326 GNAGTIG
+326 GNADTIG

-356 DLSGLT
+356 DLDGLT

-370 STQSSATS
+370 STQSSTTA

-390 MGDTSRPAQVP
+390 MGDTSQPAQVP

-416 TAQALVGSETPT
+416 TAQALVGSETP
-428 PAPAAGSG
+428 APAQGSG
-436 DAAGSAGSGSAVQA
+436 DAAGAASPAAAQA

-490 DADTSTCAQGSVSA
+490 DADTSTCTQGSVSA

-523 EQANAVTAA
+523 EQADAVTAA

-539 DVLTSSTAL
+539 DVLTSSTTL

-555 ETALNRLAPS
+555 ETALNRLAPA
-565 EGGEGTGDLST
+565 EGGAGTGDLST
-576 ETEALNQ
+576 ELETLNQ
-583 AVNALT
+583 AVDALT
-589 PGVDALVSTLDGI
+589 PGVDALVSTLDDI

-656 GGAADKPAD
+656 GGAADN
-665 DKPADGAADNKP
+665 KPADGAADKP
-677 ADDKPDGG
+677 ADDKPGG
-685 GAADDK
+685 GDAADDK

-713 EQIVTASD
+713 EQVVTASD

-742 VVAARDAIVLAVDGA
+742 VAAARDAIVLAVDGA

-785 ALSASVTKLDQD
+785 ALNASVDKLDQD
-797 QSAAAAG
+797 QTAAAAG
-804 VRTAFDKTAQET
+804 VRTAFDKTAKET

-829 LIGAQAGT
+829 LIGAQAET

-845 FDAATSGMRASADG
+845 FDAATSGMRTSAG
-859 ITSDSA
+859 AITSDSA

-878 AAGSSAALSSQVEG
+878 AAGSSAALSSQIEG

-938 IMYSSAALTGS
+938 IMSSSAALAGS
-949 AGYQVAAANQA
+949 AGHQVAAANQA

-988 QSRVTGLA
+988 QSRVNGLA
-996 TPRSAA
+996 APRPAA
-1002 EQRTMVYNF
+1002 EQRTIVYSF
-1011 RVGGSR
+1011 RVGGPR

>member
-1 MNMSNPFPIDD
+1 MSSDRPTDNRPAHGAAALLRALSDTR
-12 DLPMA
+12 LA
-17 DPVGVAQRP
+17 AGVRSRLRRARRRP
-26 GVALVRSAAPTFGTY
+26 RRSAAA
-41 LSIVRERKWL
+41 V
-51 VLGTAAVV
+51 AVV

-198 VSLDTDPDSVIT
+198 VSLDADPDSVIT

-416 TAQALVGSETPT
+416 TAQALVGSQAPT
-428 PAPAAGSG
+428 PAGAAGPAA
-436 DAAGSAGSGSAVQA
+436 AQA

-472 ANDDCKAAVQAQ
+472 ANDECRAAVQAQ

-523 EQANAVTAA
+523 EQADAVTAA

-539 DVLTSSTAL
+539 DVLTSSTTL

-576 ETEALNQ
+576 ELETLNQ
-583 AVNALT
+583 AVDALT

-785 ALSASVTKLDQD
+785 ALSASVDKLDRD
-797 QSAAAAG
+797 QTAAAAG
-804 VRTAFDKTAQET
+804 VRTAFDKTAKET

-988 QSRVTGLA
+988 QSRVNGLA
-996 TPRSAA
+996 APRPAA
-1002 EQRTMVYNF
+1002 EQRTVVYSL

>member
-1 MNMSNPFPIDD
+1 MSSDRPTDNRPAHGAAALLRALSDTR
-12 DLPMA
+12 LA
-17 DPVGVAQRP
+17 AGVRSRLRRARRRP
-26 GVALVRSAAPTFGTY
+26 RRSAAA
-41 LSIVRERKWL
+41 V
-51 VLGTAAVV
+51 AVV
-59 TVLALIWV
+59 TVLALIWA
-67 QGVTGGTQ
+67 QGVTGGAQ

-198 VSLDTDPDSVIT
+198 VSLDTGPDSVIT

-217 VTNGVLSRTGD
+217 VTNGVLSGTGD

-260 VPEFGLSVQ
+260 VPEFDLSVQ

-299 TIEALS
+299 TIGVLS

-326 GNAGTIG
+326 GNADTIG

-356 DLSGLT
+356 DLDGLT

-370 STQSSATS
+370 STQSSTTA

-390 MGDTSRPAQVP
+390 MGDTSQPAQVP

-416 TAQALVGSETPT
+416 TAQALVGSETP
-428 PAPAAGSG
+428 APAQGSG
-436 DAAGSAGSGSAVQA
+436 DAAGAAGPAAQA

-490 DADTSTCAQGSVSA
+490 DADTSTCTQGSVSA

-523 EQANAVTAA
+523 EQADAVTAA

-539 DVLTSSTAL
+539 DVLTSSTTL

-576 ETEALNQ
+576 ELETLNQ
-583 AVNALT
+583 AVDALT
-589 PGVDALVSTLDGI
+589 PGVDALVSTLDDI

-656 GGAADKPAD
+656 GGAADN
-665 DKPADGAADNKP
+665 KPADGAADKP
-677 ADDKPDGG
+677 ADDKPGG
-685 GAADDK
+685 GDAADDK

-713 EQIVTASD
+713 EQVVTASD

-742 VVAARDAIVLAVDGA
+742 VAAARDAIVLAVDGA

-785 ALSASVTKLDQD
+785 ALNASVDKLDQD
-797 QSAAAAG
+797 QTAAAAG
-804 VRTAFDKTAQET
+804 VRTAFDKTAKET

-829 LIGAQAGT
+829 LIGAQAET

-845 FDAATSGMRASADG
+845 FDAATSGMRTSAG
-859 ITSDSA
+859 AITSDSA

-878 AAGSSAALSSQVEG
+878 AAGSSAALSSQIEG

-938 IMYSSAALTGS
+938 IMSSSAALAGS
-949 AGYQVAAANQA
+949 AGHQVAAANQA

-988 QSRVTGLA
+988 QSRVNGLA
-996 TPRSAA
+996 APRPAA
-1002 EQRTMVYNF
+1002 EQRTIVYSF
-1011 RVGGSR
+1011 RVGGPR

>member
-1 MNMSNPFPIDD
+1 MSSDRPTDNRPAHGAAALLRALSDTR
-12 DLPMA
+12 LA
-17 DPVGVAQRP
+17 AGVRSRLRRARRRP
-26 GVALVRSAAPTFGTY
+26 RRSAAA
-41 LSIVRERKWL
+41 V
-51 VLGTAAVV
+51 AVV
-59 TVLALIWV
+59 TVLALIWA
-67 QGVTGGTQ
+67 QGVTGGAQ

-217 VTNGVLSRTGD
+217 VTNGVLSGTGD

-260 VPEFGLSVQ
+260 VPEFDLSVQ

-299 TIEALS
+299 TIGVLS

-326 GNAGTIG
+326 GNADTIG

-356 DLSGLT
+356 DLDGLT

-370 STQSSATS
+370 STQSSTTA

-416 TAQALVGSETPT
+416 TAQALVGSETP
-428 PAPAAGSG
+428 APAQGSG
-436 DAAGSAGSGSAVQA
+436 DAAGAAGPAAQA

-490 DADTSTCAQGSVSA
+490 DADTSTCTQGSVSA

-523 EQANAVTAA
+523 EQADAVTAA

-539 DVLTSSTAL
+539 DVLTSSTTL

-576 ETEALNQ
+576 ELETLNQ
-583 AVNALT
+583 AVDALT
-589 PGVDALVSTLDGI
+589 PGVDALVSTLDDI

-656 GGAADKPAD
+656 GGAADN
-665 DKPADGAADNKP
+665 KPADGAADKP
-677 ADDKPDGG
+677 ADDKPGG
-685 GAADDK
+685 GDAADDK

-713 EQIVTASD
+713 EQVVTASD

-742 VVAARDAIVLAVDGA
+742 VAAARDAIVLAVDGA

-785 ALSASVTKLDQD
+785 ALNASVDKLDQD
-797 QSAAAAG
+797 QTAAAAG
-804 VRTAFDKTAQET
+804 VRTAFDKTAKET

-829 LIGAQAGT
+829 LIGAQAET

-845 FDAATSGMRASADG
+845 FDAATSGMRTSAG
-859 ITSDSA
+859 AITSDSA

-878 AAGSSAALSSQVEG
+878 AAGSSAALSSQIEG

-913 LLTSDLDRVLLDIGS
+913 LLTGDLDRVLLDIGS

-938 IMYSSAALTGS
+938 IMSSSAALAGS
-949 AGYQVAAANQA
+949 AGHQVAAANQA

-988 QSRVTGLA
+988 QSRVNGLA
-996 TPRSAA
+996 APRPAA
-1002 EQRTMVYNF
+1002 EQRTIVYSF
-1011 RVGGSR
+1011 RVGGPR

>member
-1 MNMSNPFPIDD
+1 MSSDRPTDNRPAHGAAALLRALSDTR
-12 DLPMA
+12 LA
-17 DPVGVAQRP
+17 AGVRSRLRRARRRP
-26 GVALVRSAAPTFGTY
+26 RRSAAA
-41 LSIVRERKWL
+41 V
-51 VLGTAAVV
+51 AVV
-59 TVLALIWV
+59 TVLALIWA
-67 QGVTGGTQ
+67 QGVTGGAQ

-198 VSLDTDPDSVIT
+198 VSLDTGPDSVIT

-217 VTNGVLSRTGD
+217 VTNGVLSGTGD

-260 VPEFGLSVQ
+260 VPEFDLSVQ

-299 TIEALS
+299 TIGVLS

-326 GNAGTIG
+326 GNADTIG

-356 DLSGLT
+356 DLDGLT

-370 STQSSATS
+370 STQSSTTA

-416 TAQALVGSETPT
+416 TAQALVGSETP
-428 PAPAAGSG
+428 APAQGSG
-436 DAAGSAGSGSAVQA
+436 DAAGAAGPAAQA

-490 DADTSTCAQGSVSA
+490 DADTSTCTQGSVSA

-523 EQANAVTAA
+523 EQADAVTAA

-539 DVLTSSTAL
+539 DVLTSSTTL

-576 ETEALNQ
+576 ELETLNQ
-583 AVNALT
+583 AVDALT
-589 PGVDALVSTLDGI
+589 PGVDALVSTLDDI

-656 GGAADKPAD
+656 GGAADN
-665 DKPADGAADNKP
+665 KPADGAADKP
-677 ADDKPDGG
+677 ADDKPGG
-685 GAADDK
+685 GDAADDK

-713 EQIVTASD
+713 EQVVTASD

-785 ALSASVTKLDQD
+785 ALNASVDKLDQD
-797 QSAAAAG
+797 QTAAAAG
-804 VRTAFDKTAQET
+804 VRTAFDKTAKET

-845 FDAATSGMRASADG
+845 FDAATSGMRTSAG
-859 ITSDSA
+859 AITSDSA

-878 AAGSSAALSSQVEG
+878 AAGSSAALSSQIEG

-938 IMYSSAALTGS
+938 IMSSSAALAGS
-949 AGYQVAAANQA
+949 AGHQVAAANQA

-988 QSRVTGLA
+988 QSRVNGLA
-996 TPRSAA
+996 APRPAA
-1002 EQRTMVYNF
+1002 EQRTIVYSF
-1011 RVGGSR
+1011 RVGGPR

>member
-1 MNMSNPFPIDD
+1 MSSDRPTDNRPAHGAAALLRALSDTR
-12 DLPMA
+12 LA
-17 DPVGVAQRP
+17 AGVRSRLRRARRRP
-26 GVALVRSAAPTFGTY
+26 RRSAAA
-41 LSIVRERKWL
+41 VA
-51 VLGTAAVV
+51 VAVV
-59 TVLALIWV
+59 TVLALTWV

-198 VSLDTDPDSVIT
+198 VSLDADPDSVIT

-390 MGDTSRPAQVP
+390 MGDTSLPAQVP

-416 TAQALVGSETPT
+416 TAQALVGSQAPT
-428 PAPAAGSG
+428 PAGAAGPG
-436 DAAGSAGSGSAVQA
+436 DAAGAAGPAAAQA

-555 ETALNRLAPS
+555 ETVLNRLAPS

-613 TTARAQIADAARDLC
+613 TTARGQIADAARDLC

-733 DAVRTAVAD
+733 DAVRAAVAD

-785 ALSASVTKLDQD
+785 ALSASVDKLDRD
-797 QSAAAAG
+797 QTAAAAG
-804 VRTAFDKTAQET
+804 VRTAFDKTAKET

-829 LIGAQAGT
+829 LIGAQAET

-988 QSRVTGLA
+988 QSRVNGLA
-996 TPRSAA
+996 APRPAA
-1002 EQRTMVYNF
+1002 EQRTVVYSL

>member
-1 MNMSNPFPIDD
+1 MSSDRPTDNRPAHGAAALLRALSDTR
-12 DLPMA
+12 LA
-17 DPVGVAQRP
+17 AGVRSRLRRARRRP
-26 GVALVRSAAPTFGTY
+26 RRSAAA
-41 LSIVRERKWL
+41 V
-51 VLGTAAVV
+51 AVV
-59 TVLALIWV
+59 TVLALIWA
-67 QGVTGGTQ
+67 QGVTGGAQ

-198 VSLDTDPDSVIT
+198 VSLDTGPDSVIT

-217 VTNGVLSRTGD
+217 VTNGVLSGTGD

-260 VPEFGLSVQ
+260 VPEFDLSVQ

-299 TIEALS
+299 TIGVLS

-326 GNAGTIG
+326 GNADTIG

-356 DLSGLT
+356 DLDGLT

-370 STQSSATS
+370 STQSSTTA

-390 MGDTSRPAQVP
+390 MGDTSQPAQVP

-416 TAQALVGSETPT
+416 TAQALVGSETP
-428 PAPAAGSG
+428 APAQGSG
-436 DAAGSAGSGSAVQA
+436 DAAGAAGPAAAQA

-490 DADTSTCAQGSVSA
+490 DADTSTCTQGSVSA

-523 EQANAVTAA
+523 EQADAVTAA

-539 DVLTSSTAL
+539 DVLTSSTTL

-576 ETEALNQ
+576 ELETLNQ
-583 AVNALT
+583 AVDALT
-589 PGVDALVSTLDGI
+589 PGVDALVSTLDDI

-656 GGAADKPAD
+656 GGAADN
-665 DKPADGAADNKP
+665 KPADGAADKP
-677 ADDKPDGG
+677 ADDKPGG
-685 GAADDK
+685 GDAADDK

-713 EQIVTASD
+713 EQVVTASD

-742 VVAARDAIVLAVDGA
+742 VAAARDAIVLAVDGA

-785 ALSASVTKLDQD
+785 ALNASVDKLDQD
-797 QSAAAAG
+797 QTAAAAG
-804 VRTAFDKTAQET
+804 VRTAFDKTAKET

-829 LIGAQAGT
+829 LIGAQAET

-845 FDAATSGMRASADG
+845 FDAATSGMRTSAG
-859 ITSDSA
+859 AITSDSA

-878 AAGSSAALSSQVEG
+878 AAGSSAALSSQIEG

-938 IMYSSAALTGS
+938 IMSSSAALAGS
-949 AGYQVAAANQA
+949 AGHQVAAANQA

-988 QSRVTGLA
+988 QSRVNGLA
-996 TPRSAA
+996 APRPAA
-1002 EQRTMVYNF
+1002 EQRTIVYSF
-1011 RVGGSR
+1011 RVGGPR

>member
-1 MNMSNPFPIDD
+1 MSSDRPTDNRPAHGAAALLRALSDTR
-12 DLPMA
+12 LA
-17 DPVGVAQRP
+17 AGVRSRLRRARRRP
-26 GVALVRSAAPTFGTY
+26 RRSAAA
-41 LSIVRERKWL
+41 V
-51 VLGTAAVV
+51 AVV

-198 VSLDTDPDSVIT
+198 VSLDADPDSVIT

-390 MGDTSRPAQVP
+390 MGDTSLPAQVP

-416 TAQALVGSETPT
+416 TAQALVGSQAPT
-428 PAPAAGSG
+428 PAGAAGPG
-436 DAAGSAGSGSAVQA
+436 DAAGAAGPAAAQA

-613 TTARAQIADAARDLC
+613 TTARGQIADAARDLC

-785 ALSASVTKLDQD
+785 ALSASVDKLDRD
-797 QSAAAAG
+797 QTAAAAG
-804 VRTAFDKTAQET
+804 VRTAFDKTAKET

-988 QSRVTGLA
+988 QSRVNGLA
-996 TPRSAA
+996 APRPAA
-1002 EQRTMVYNF
+1002 EQRTVVYSL

>member
-1 MNMSNPFPIDD
+1 MSSDRPTDNRPAHGAAALLRALSDTR
-12 DLPMA
+12 LA
-17 DPVGVAQRP
+17 AGVRSRLRRARRRP
-26 GVALVRSAAPTFGTY
+26 RRSAAA
-41 LSIVRERKWL
+41 V
-51 VLGTAAVV
+51 AVV

-198 VSLDTDPDSVIT
+198 VSLDADPDSVIT

-416 TAQALVGSETPT
+416 TAQALVGSQAPT
-428 PAPAAGSG
+428 PAGAAGPG
-436 DAAGSAGSGSAVQA
+436 DAAGAAGPAAAQA

-742 VVAARDAIVLAVDGA
+742 VAAARDAIVLAVDGA

-785 ALSASVTKLDQD
+785 ALSASVDKLDRD
-797 QSAAAAG
+797 QTAAAAG
-804 VRTAFDKTAQET
+804 VRTAFDKTAKET

-988 QSRVTGLA
+988 QSRVNGLA
-996 TPRSAA
+996 APRPAA
-1002 EQRTMVYNF
+1002 EQRTVVYSL